1 VRLARAQL
9 ALAEGDADGIPTL
22 TQALLDLPAPAPLRA
37 TAPAREVDYDALHAA
52 AQSLR
57 ASDLLDAEPAWISAP
72 ATALSSLLY
81 A

>member
-1 VRLARAQL
+1 MPPARAS
-9 ALAEGDADGIPTL
+9 AAHPHD
-22 TQALLDLPAPAPLRA
+22 
-37 TAPAREVDYDALHAA
+37 VDHDALHAA

-57 ASDLLDAEPAWISAP
+57 TSDVLDAEPAWISAP